1 MHWQAVK
8 PHSFATWA
16 GAAAVFLAAF
26 AFHAPALRGSFVHDD
41 FPLIVY
47 NQDLAD
53 PGAAAMLL
61 KPAGYLNTLGL
72 RGATRPL
79 SLLSLMADRRLWK
92 LSPAGYH
99 LTNLVLHGTDSVLV
113 FFLALVLL
121 GRGSEAR
128 PWAAVAALAFALH
141 PVQAE
146 AVDIV
151 SFRPDLLMAFFY
163 LLGLLAF
170 ARVCAAVGFWKK
182 ALWAGLCAAAGV
194 LAMLSK
200 ESAVTFPA
208 ALILYRALLGP
219 RLSARAR
226 LGLAGA
232 AVVVT
237 LLAAGWLMRKWS
249 APFLHAAVYPS
260 LTDAISPLQSRAAHV
275 RTVVLTA
282 GHYLK
287 AFLWP
292 SGLSI
297 EYQMRLFGPRFA
309 WQATAIVLALA
320 TIAVLFLIIRDRL
333 FRFGLA
339 FCLIALL
346 PASNILPLPNLLADR
361 YLYLPMAGF
370 GLIVAAAAR
379 GLRGRRWAP
388 ALAAA
393 LLCAYAA
400 QTAFANARFHD
411 MIALN
416 SAAVRVAPDNPR
428 ARYHLALAQINAKDF
443 PAAAGQLEAAAAL
456 PSPFL
461 KPQIRFFLGQC
472 REQLGDIDGAEK
484 SYREALRLVQDPEVY
499 DRLGALHARRKDYAA
514 AIGFFRRAVDLQ
526 PDYSDAW
533 FHLLNAYE
541 ASGNKKALRRQTDK
555 MARLFAQRHWALE
568 GLSTYAP

>member
-1 MHWQAVK
+1 MHREAIK

-99 LTNLVLHGTDSVLV
+99 LTNLLLHGADSALV

-121 GRGSEAR
+121 GGGQEAR
-128 PWAAVAALAFALH
+128 PWAAAAGLAFALH
-141 PVQAE
+141 PIQAE
-146 AVDIV
+146 AVDII
-151 SFRPDLLMAFFY
+151 SFRPDLLMALFY

-170 ARVCAAVGFWKK
+170 AQAYAAVGFWKK
-182 ALWAGLCAAAGV
+182 ALWAGLCGAAGV

-232 AVVVT
+232 AVAVA
-237 LLAAGWLMRKWS
+237 LMAAGWLMRKWS

-260 LTDAISPLQSRAAHV
+260 LTDAISPLQSRAAHA
-275 RTVVLTA
+275 RVVLLTA

-309 WQATAIVLALA
+309 WQAAAILLALA
-320 TIAVLFLIIRDRL
+320 AIAAIFLIIRDRL

-370 GLIVAAAAR
+370 GLMVASAAR
-379 GLRGRRWAP
+379 NLHGRGWAWLP
-388 ALAAA
+388 AA
-393 LLCAYAA
+393 LLLCVYAA
-400 QTAFANARFHD
+400 QTASANARFHD
-411 MIALN
+411 MLALN

-428 ARYHLALAQINAKDF
+428 ARYHLALAQIDAKDF
-443 PAAAGQLEAAAAL
+443 PAAAAASSWPAAL

-461 KPQIRFFLGQC
+461 KPLTWYFLGQC
-472 REQLGDIDGAEK
+472 RERLGNINGAEQA
-484 SYREALRLVQDPEVY
+484 YRETLRLVETPEVY
-499 DRLGALHARRKDYAA
+499 DRLGAMRALRKDYAG
-514 AIGFFRRAVDLQ
+514 AIRFFRQAVGLQ
-526 PDYSDAW
+526 PDYSEAW
-533 FHLLNAYE
+533 VHLLDVCK
-541 ASGNKKALRRQTDK
+541 ASGDKKALRRETDR
-555 MARLFAQRHWALE
+555 MARLFAQNHWTLE
-568 GLSTYAP
+568 GLSTYAQ